1 MAPPPANVPN
11 VIVGLVRDPSGL
23 LLTEVVIIVK
33 DLAGEPVRALK
44 TNKVGQFA
52 ISTPLPNG
60 SYTIE
65 LEKDGFQFD
74 IVAVNLN
81 GDIFTPIEVRAVPVL
96 TRVKSG

>member
-11 VIVGLVRDPSGL
+11 VIVGLVRDQNGL

-33 DLAGEPVRALK
+33 DSEDEPVRALK

-60 SYTIE
+60 PYTVS
-65 LEKDGFQFD
+65 LEKDGFSFD
-74 IVAVNLN
+74 TIAVNLN
-81 GDIFTPIEVRAVPVL
+81 GEIFIPIEIKAQPLL
-96 TRVKSG
+96 TGANRG